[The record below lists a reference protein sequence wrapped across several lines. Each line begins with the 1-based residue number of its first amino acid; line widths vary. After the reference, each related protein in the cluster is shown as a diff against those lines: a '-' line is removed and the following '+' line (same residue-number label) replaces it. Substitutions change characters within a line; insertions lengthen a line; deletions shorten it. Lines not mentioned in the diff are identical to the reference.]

1 MDSSL
6 GICVFLSLSFFFY
19 MIIYDLLDFI
29 DFLFTSTKTHKINNN
44 NNNNNN
50 NKKKLRLLL
59 FSRFSLNLY
68 SQRRS

>member
-6 GICVFLSLSFFFY
+6 GISVFLSLSLFIFFY

-50 NKKKLRLLL
+50 NNKKKLKAAFV
-59 FSRFSLNLY
+59 FSF
-68 SQRRS
+68 